1 MVLCEFWLILRSNA
15 IVLMIGG
22 VLKEMITILVGVTIF
37 GDELNVIN
45 VSGILVVFLGV
56 LLYKITHHMA
66 NSADKEIVAEDGD
79 NGRFSRLSSGDL
91 YEDEPSSLR
100 RSKISKNSDPDLALK
115 YSIDDDDSDDEL
127 PLRRIHLN
135 AGRPMEIEN
144 PHVIT

>member
-45 VSGILVVFLGV
+45 VSGIIVVFLGV
-56 LLYKITHHMA
+56 LLYKITLF
-66 NSADKEIVAEDGD
+66 SADKEVVAEDDD
-79 NGRFSRLSSGDL
+79 NGRFSRINSGDV

-100 RSKISKNSDPDLALK
+100 RSKILKNSDPDLALK
-115 YSIDDDDSDDEL
+115 YSIDDDDSDDEH

-135 AGRPMEIEN
+135 DSRPMELETS
-144 PHVIT
+144 HVII